1 MYRFK
6 KYLPY
11 YKRNLKLAWPI
22 MLAQAGQT
30 SVQLVDA
37 IMVGHLGTTELAAV
51 SFANSVFIIGFV
63 FGMGFTFGITPLV
76 GQAFGN
82 NDSKRVGDLFTQS
95 IILNTILSLMLSMLI
110 FGVSYAMPYMGQPKG
125 VVELAIPFYRILVF
139 SMLPFLFFFT
149 LKQFLE
155 GLGQIKI
162 ATGITISANI
172 INIILNYILIYGH
185 FGFSSYGVNGAG
197 YATFIARLTM
207 PIILMVYFY
216 NSQYYVKYK
225 SYFSF
230 NSIHWKGVW
239 SLFIFNIPIAFQI
252 VIEVVAFAFGGLMMG
267 WFGEVALA
275 AHQIALGLASFTY
288 MIASGIG
295 SATTIR
301 VSHQLGSGHFK
312 ALRIAGFS
320 ALHVV
325 VAFMSMTA
333 LVFIIFRNE
342 LPLLFTNDIKVIEL
356 AAILLILA
364 GVFQVIDGLQLVSMS
379 ALRAL
384 SDVKYAM
391 YLSIVAYGII
401 TLGGAYL
408 FSVNLNMGPIG
419 IWMGFVIG
427 LLLAAVLLVR
437 RFSKLTQ
444 ISL

>member
-95 IILNTILSLMLSMLI
+95 FILNTILSLMLSMLI

-172 INIILNYILIYGH
+172 LNIILNYILIYGH
-185 FGFSSYGVNGAG
+185 FGFSNYGVNGAG

-230 NSIHWKGVW
+230 NSIHWKDVW
-239 SLFIFNIPIAFQI
+239 SLFMFNIPIAFQI

-356 AAILLILA
+356 AAILLIMA

-427 LLLAAVLLVR
+427 LLLAAVLLVNR
-437 RFSKLTQ
+437 YNKLTR
-444 ISL
+444 IA